1 MYRDF
6 IPFLGEYGVLE
17 RFEKVQNKHF
27 TLPAAMGV
35 SLPKIIESGVLVAF
49 GAAKPINLIAWL
61 TAFFVFFVLFLL
73 TDEFNVK
80 RRIKD
85 EI

>member
-6 IPFLGEYGVLE
+6 IPFLGEHGVVK

-27 TLPAAMGV
+27 TLPAAIGI
-35 SLPKIIESGVLVAF
+35 SLSKVVESGVLVAF
-49 GAAKPINLIAWL
+49 GVAKPISIVAWVC
-61 TAFFVFFVLFLL
+61 AFVIFFILLLL

-80 RRIKD
+80 KQIED
-85 EI
+85 EV

>member
-6 IPFLGEYGVLE
+6 IPFLGEHSVVK

-27 TLPAAMGV
+27 TLPAAIGI
-35 SLPKIIESGVLVAF
+35 SLSKIVESGVLVSF
-49 GAAKPINLIAWL
+49 GVAKPVNIVAWVV
-61 TAFFVFFVLFLL
+61 AFFVFFVLFLL

>member
-6 IPFLGEYGVLE
+6 IPFLGEHGVLE

-27 TLPAAMGV
+27 TLPAAMGI
-35 SLPKIIESGVLVAF
+35 SLSKIVESGVLVAF
-49 GAAKPINLIAWL
+49 GVAKPANIVAWVC
-61 TAFFVFFVLFLL
+61 AFALFFVLFLL

-80 RRIKD
+80 RKIKD